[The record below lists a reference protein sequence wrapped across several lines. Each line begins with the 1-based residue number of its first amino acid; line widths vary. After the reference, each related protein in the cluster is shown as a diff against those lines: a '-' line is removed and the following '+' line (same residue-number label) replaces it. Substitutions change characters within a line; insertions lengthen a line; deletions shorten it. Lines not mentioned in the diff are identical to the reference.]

1 MTTPLLFPGFDG
13 LMTLS
18 RREGVDIRPTLLRV
32 LTDLYV
38 QADAHSADEER
49 QFIELTSRLIEE
61 VDDATRAAVR
71 ARLAIYPGTP
81 VEVLRRLGLRRSS
94 PDQVVPVAPEIPAPP
109 PVEAASA
116 EQPRMS
122 SNLSM
127 QPNDAA
133 EISDMFFRANANE
146 RALILH
152 NFLQTPLKASARI
165 PAQRAARAIETL
177 EMAAFA
183 ADIENFTLELGEALI
198 LPARVTAQVVNDP
211 GGEPLACAAKAL
223 DMPGPVFQRVAQ
235 QVLEYLHTPHDV
247 ELPPNRQVLLARRQ
261 VKEDDLE
268 DSSPDHLGEPLPL
281 GTDDSLASAPR
292 APAPTSPANVIVPA
306 SMREREGQPVS
317 EPKPAPPSEG
327 APIAAAIQNAPRL
340 RESGTVVLEVEQGGI
355 VVPSF
360 LGKNVRVAIE
370 VAADSGLDL
379 DVVGSGMAK
388 EQDPLAGAHVAA
400 GSRIRVRFGR

>member
-94 PDQVVPVAPEIPAPP
+94 PDQVVPVTHEIPP

-223 DMPGPVFQRVAQ
+223 DMPSPVFQRVLLFLNPA
-235 QVLEYLHTPHDV
+235 VGSSVTHVYRLSRLYDRLHERSALIMLAAWRGSTMAVARAKYRPALYDDD
-247 ELPPNRQVLLARRQ
+247 RQRAR
-261 VKEDDLE
+261 
-268 DSSPDHLGEPLPL
+268 
-281 GTDDSLASAPR
+281 SAPAQTR
-292 APAPTSPANVIVPA
+292 PAV
-306 SMREREGQPVS
+306 QP
-317 EPKPAPPSEG
+317 PG
-327 APIAAAIQNAPRL
+327 A
-340 RESGTVVLEVEQGGI
+340 GGI
-355 VVPSF
+355 VRTRSQ
-360 LGKNVRVAIE
+360 
-370 VAADSGLDL
+370 
-379 DVVGSGMAK
+379 GSG
-388 EQDPLAGAHVAA
+388 
-400 GSRIRVRFGR
+400 S